1 MSLSPVP
8 TSTAPRSDAPEN
20 NASDNTAPDGTVNH
34 VFVAEDTTA
43 ARRLNKWWRKY
54 RFWIIG
60 GAVFVLLSVVAFV
73 MSNSGNRSLDALAI
87 NNPAPAGAQAA
98 ASVLENQG
106 VAVTATKSLLE
117 TTDALAQNAYASST
131 VLFYDP
137 RKILTPTQV
146 SELAAAVEENGAK
159 LVAITPGPLTLKN
172 LSPEIS
178 SAGTTAGSQLVD
190 AQCENVDA
198 TAAGSIGGTGP
209 DPALNT
215 GPAKGPLL
223 LYKGAQTCF
232 TPNAKAGTASG
243 GFLASNSAGDI
254 TALGFS
260 GVVNNHNL
268 DQAGNAALT
277 FRLLGSK
284 PNLLWYT
291 SSLNDVPPAQT
302 SPSFADLTPA
312 WMFPASAWL
321 MLVAL
326 VGVLW
331 RGRRNGPLVAEP
343 LPVIVKASET
353 MAGRARLY
361 QDARA
366 VDTATRTLQHASLTR
381 LARALRLGHSADPS
395 VVVEAVA
402 AATSRPSTHVHAILL
417 GEPPHTEKDMLRIA
431 AELAALEEEVARR

>member
-1 MSLSPVP
+1 MSFSPAP
-8 TSTAPRSDAPEN
+8 TVRPPIN
-20 NASDNTAPDGTVNH
+20 GAPDGNAPNRDAPVGTADH
-34 VFVAEDTTA
+34 AFVAEDTTA
-43 ARRLNKWWRKY
+43 AQRLARWWHKY

-60 GAVFVLLSVVAFV
+60 GAVFVVLSILAFV
-73 MSNSGNRSLDALAI
+73 MTNSGNRSLDSLAI

-98 ASVLENQG
+98 ASVLKDQG
-106 VAVTATKSLLE
+106 VALEATTSLLA
-117 TTDALAQNAYASST
+117 TTDALAQNAYGSST

-137 RKILTPTQV
+137 RNILTPAQV
-146 SELAAAVEENGAK
+146 SELAAAIEQNGAK
-159 LVAITPGPLTLKN
+159 LVAITPGPVAVKN
-172 LSPEIS
+172 LSPELS
-178 SAGTTAGSQLVD
+178 SAGSTAGIPRVE
-190 AQCENVDA
+190 AQCEHVDA
-198 TAAGSIGGTGP
+198 AAAGTISGGGP
-209 DPALNT
+209 DPALNA
-215 GPAKGPLL
+215 GPAKGPIL

-232 TPNAKAGTASG
+232 TPHAKSGPASG
-243 GFLASNSAGDI
+243 GLLASNSAGDI

-268 DQAGNAALT
+268 GQVGNAALT

-302 SPSFADLTPA
+302 APSLADLTPA
-312 WMFPASAWL
+312 WMFPAAAWL
-321 MLVAL
+321 MLVAV

-366 VDTATRTLQHASLTR
+366 VDIATRTLAHASLTR
-381 LARALRLGHSADPS
+381 LAHALRLGHSADPS
-395 VVVEAVA
+395 AVVDAVA
-402 AATSRPSTHVHAILL
+402 AATSRTNAEVHAILL
-417 GEPPHTEKDMLRIA
+417 GEPPQTEKDMLRIA
-431 AELAALEEEVARR
+431 ADLAALEEEVARR